1 METENKYYGLMND
14 LMFKYVFG
22 RNENTKPLI
31 SLLNA
36 ILRLE
41 GKNRI
46 ESIEILNPFNYGEYK
61 DEKFSIVDTKA
72 KDGNGFFYSI
82 EVQNYIDQAFSKR
95 MGYYLSK
102 LYSSQLTQ
110 DDDYDS
116 LKTATGIAFMDFDLF
131 KSNKLHEQF
140 MFKNKT
146 GNITIKDFIT
156 MHFINVS
163 KASLKKYINN
173 QTSYYRWL
181 QTLQYS
187 KYYDKMKDELTKLIQ
202 DDEGMKMAI
211 EMMDQANADL
221 KMKMLLFDR
230 EESKRYSRYIIN
242 APLRRLEKIKQ
253 KLKDKIKE
261 DKEKLKEKENKLK
274 EKDNKLKEKDN
285 KLKEKDNKL
294 KEKEN
299 KLKEKDEIINQTEAQ
314 LGEANRKLEQ
324 ATEEAIEKLIHTCK
338 SFGIDKYLVSEKLV
352 VEYKLSKAD
361 ATSKVEQYW
370 NDNN

>member
-1 METENKYYGLMND
+1 MNTGQKYYGLMND
-14 LMFKYVFG
+14 MIFKYVFG

-46 ESIEILNPFNYGEYK
+46 ENVEILNPFNYQEYK
-61 DEKFSIVDTKA
+61 DEKLSIVDTKV

-82 EVQNYIDQAFSKR
+82 EVQNYKDQAFEKR

-110 DDDYDS
+110 DEDYDL
-116 LKTATGIAFMDFDLF
+116 LKTATGIVFMDFDLF

-140 MFKNKT
+140 TFKNET
-146 GNITIKDFIT
+146 NSIPIKDFIT

-163 KASLKKYINN
+163 ETSLKKHINN
-173 QTSYYRWL
+173 QTLYYRWL
-181 QTLQYS
+181 KTLQYS
-187 KYYDKMKDELTKLIQ
+187 KYYDKMKDELNELIQ
-202 DDEGMKMAI
+202 DDEGMQMAI
-211 EMMDQANADL
+211 ELMDQANADL
-221 KMKMLLFDR
+221 KMKMYLFDR

-242 APLRRLEKIKQ
+242 APLKRLEKIKQ

-261 DKEKLKEKENKLK
+261 NKEKLKEK
-274 EKDNKLKEKDN
+274 D
-285 KLKEKDNKL
+285 
-294 KEKEN
+294 N